1 LNGSGRFR
9 RGSKIKDENLMK
21 PNDWITDLRVYEPGK
36 PLEEVAR
43 ELGFDDL
50 ESIVKVASNEN
61 ELGPSPMAIEAM
73 QESISDMHRYP
84 DGGTFY
90 LKQKLADK
98 LDVDPEHLL
107 FGCGSN
113 ELIVFLGH
121 VFLGPGKNLIMG
133 AEAFAVY
140 FLVAALY
147 QAECLRVPMPE
158 HTHDLTAMLDAITPD
173 TRMVAI
179 CNPNNPTGTMVS
191 QEAIDR
197 FVEQLPDHVVAVF
210 DEAYFE
216 VMPEE
221 RKPDVLKYIRAG
233 KQNVMVLRTFSK
245 AYGLA
250 GLRIGYAVG
259 HPEIIQLLNKV
270 RQPFN
275 VNSMAQAAAMAAL
288 DDVTHLVE
296 TREMI
301 FQGIAFFERE
311 LPKLGIETVPS
322 GANFIL
328 VKTGKGREVFQALQ
342 QRKVIVR
349 PMDPYG
355 LPDHIRITIGTP
367 GQNQTILDALKEV
380 LK

>member
-1 LNGSGRFR
+1 
-9 RGSKIKDENLMK
+9 MK
-21 PNDWITDLRVYEPGK
+21 VKEWVSDLRVYEPGK
-36 PLEEVAR
+36 PIEEVAR
-43 ELGFDDL
+43 ELGFDDIA
-50 ESIVKVASNEN
+50 EIVKVASNEN

-73 QESISDMHRYP
+73 QEAIPEMHRYP
-84 DGGTFY
+84 DGGAFF
-90 LKQKLADK
+90 LKRKLAAK
-98 LDVDPEHLL
+98 LDVAPENLL

-121 VFLGPGKNLIMG
+121 VFLEQGTNLVMG

-140 FLVAALY
+140 FLVSALY
-147 QAECLRVPMPE
+147 QAECVRVPMPE
-158 HTHDLTAMLDAITPD
+158 HVHDLDAMLAAITPE
-173 TRMVAI
+173 TRLVAV

-191 QEAIDR
+191 PEAIDA
-197 FVEQLPDHVVAVF
+197 FIEKLPDHVVAVF

-221 RKPDVLKYIRAG
+221 MKPDVLKHIRAG
-233 KQNVMVLRTFSK
+233 RKNIIVLRTFSK

-250 GLRIGYAVG
+250 GLRIGYAVA
-259 HPEIIQLLNKV
+259 HSELIDLLNKV

-275 VNSMAQAAAMAAL
+275 VNAMAQAAALAAL

-296 TREMI
+296 TRAMVFKGLE
-301 FQGIAFFERE
+301 FFTDE
-311 LPKLGIETVPS
+311 LPKIGVEVVSS

-328 VKTGKGREVFQALQ
+328 ARTGKGREVFQELQ
-342 QRKVIVR
+342 KRKVIVR

-367 GQNQTILDALKEV
+367 EQNRMVLNALKEI
-380 LK
+380 KK